1 MYPGEPDHT
10 TRADVESS
18 RGGPLRLHPAFPRA
32 PLAPSPYTEEVD
44 LDCWSGVVVV
54 VVYPPII
61 DDIHSVLDPVQI
73 WIYPLMECVTRKLC
87 QWLQT
92 ESHVIP
98 QGGAMSIVSLSVSLF
113 Y

>member
-18 RGGPLRLHPAFPRA
+18 EF
-32 PLAPSPYTEEVD
+32 
-44 LDCWSGVVVV
+44 V

-73 WIYPLMECVTRKLC
+73 WIYPLVECVTRKLC
-87 QWLQT
+87 QWLQP

>member
-10 TRADVESS
+10 TRAD
-18 RGGPLRLHPAFPRA
+18 
-32 PLAPSPYTEEVD
+32 EVD
-44 LDCWSGVVVV
+44 LDCWSGGGGGGVVVVVV

-73 WIYPLMECVTRKLC
+73 WIYPLVECVTRKLC

-98 QGGAMSIVSLSVSLF
+98 QGGAMSIVSLSVSPF

>member
-18 RGGPLRLHPAFPRA
+18 GGGPLRLHPAFPRA
-32 PLAPSPYTEEVD
+32 PLAPSPYTEEW
-44 LDCWSGVVVV
+44 L
-54 VVYPPII
+54 I

-87 QWLQT
+87 RWLQT
-92 ESHVIP
+92 ASHVIP